1 MSWGERSCT
10 RKKCTAGICTME
22 NCNVYCSEYEWD
34 GVTTPDSGPDREP
47 YEGISPREAASV
59 LEMAESMRIKDGRHG
74 RPGVTKAKDIPFS
87 WRKKKRKKK

>member
-10 RKKCTAGICTME
+10 RRKCTDGICTME
-22 NCNVYCSEYEWD
+22 NCNVFCSEYEWD
-34 GVTTPDSGPDREP
+34 GVTTPDSGPD
-47 YEGISPREAASV
+47 SNLAK
-59 LEMAESMRIKDGRHG
+59 EMKARGESFSGRGDGGHNG